1 MNLIEEACIR
11 ILQDAEPVTEAIR
24 KLTERDDFLIQI
36 SQCTPMHLNL
46 FDRILDTAKEELKGC
61 LFKNY
66 IRVQVNKQKDG
77 EGAVVVP
84 PSVQGK

>member
-1 MNLIEEACIR
+1 
-11 ILQDAEPVTEAIR
+11 
-24 KLTERDDFLIQI
+24 
-36 SQCTPMHLNL
+36 MHLNL
-46 FDRILDTAKEELKGC
+46 FDRILDTAKELKGC

-84 PSVQGK
+84 PSVQSK

>member
-1 MNLIEEACIR
+1 MNVIEEACIR
-11 ILQDAEPVTEAIR
+11 VLQDAEPVTEAIC
-24 KLTERDDFLIQI
+24 KFTERDDFLIQI

-66 IRVQVNKQKDG
+66 IRGQVNKQKNG

-84 PSVQGK
+84 PSVQSK